1 MFTSKR
7 IRIVGAAVSVAVL
20 FAGHSAVTAHADVP
34 GDATLLAGAI
44 AENSLELATADAANA
59 NDPDTTCNATSVG
72 GPINDEVNADGRVA
86 VGANDAAAG
95 EVTCFSF
102 SHSTYTLW
110 TKLTIQDKDPFTG
123 AWVDVADPRCVD
135 APGGMQAT
143 GGLIVVP
150 LVVADCPYPIN
161 LGATRLHTHRARI
174 LFNTNTGK
182 NGIPTPSID
191 VWGLVY

>member
-7 IRIVGAAVSVAVL
+7 IRIAGAALSVAVL
-20 FAGHSAVTAHADVP
+20 FAGHSAVIAHADVP
-34 GDATLLAGAI
+34 GDATLFAGAI

-59 NDPDTTCNATSVG
+59 ADPDTTCNATSAG
-72 GPINDEVNADGRVA
+72 GPINDEVNVQGRVA

-102 SHSTYTLW
+102 SHFTYTLW
-110 TKLTIQDKDPFTG
+110 TKLVIQDKDPVTG
-123 AWVDVADPRCVD
+123 IWSDTCSD
-135 APGGMQAT
+135 APGGLQAT

-150 LVVADCPYPIN
+150 LEIADCPYPIN

-174 LFNTNTGK
+174 LFNTNTAK
-182 NGIPTPSID
+182 NGIPTPSIN